1 MMNNI
6 RIVSTNQ
13 ALDEIEALVM
23 ADKAL
28 EKLRMQCS
36 IMEELEIIFNGR
48 GSK

>member
-6 RIVSTNQ
+6 RIVSVNQ
-13 ALDEIEALVM
+13 VLDEIEDFVM

-28 EKLRMQCS
+28 EKLRMQGA
-36 IMEELEIIFNGR
+36 IMEELDIIFNGR